1 LPIVRLDDL
10 REMTAEQRKDKLNE
24 MKTELSKIMTLIK
37 AGGSV
42 ENPGRAKALKKTIAR
57 IETVIHEEASK
68 Q

>member
-1 LPIVRLDDL
+1 LPIVRVEEI
-10 REMTAEQRKDKLNE
+10 REMTSEQRKAKLEE

-57 IETVIHEEASK
+57 IETIIHEEASK

>member
-1 LPIVRLDDL
+1 MDEIRDMDDEERQERVQEL
-10 REMTAEQRKDKLNE
+10 R
-24 MKTELSKIMTLIK
+24 TELIKIKTMIK

-57 IETVIHEEASK
+57 ILTVFNEEG